1 MKKTLI
7 LSVSS
12 ILLLSSCG
20 TYTGAGAYAGG
31 TFGSIIGSAIGGIAG
46 GPRGSDIGTLIGIA
60 GGAVVGAAVGAAAD
74 NAEQQRYEAYKY
86 ERQQSRAARLQYDR
100 SQYDNVQPEEKMY
113 DETNSGDDR
122 LYGFDEDFN
131 STVAPAPSASSPSLE
146 IRKPRLVDMNRD
158 GVLARGETARM
169 VFEVFNT
176 SSEPVYRVLPLVAE
190 ITNNRHIH
198 ISENVL
204 VESIA
209 PGKGIR
215 YTATIKA
222 DDRLRDGEAVIRIA
236 VKQGGH
242 EITSQT
248 REFRIQT
255 SKR

>member
-7 LSVSS
+7 LSVST

-20 TYTGAGAYAGG
+20 SYAGVGAYTGG

-86 ERQQSRAARLQYDR
+86 ERQQSRAARSQYDR
-100 SQYDNVQPEEKMY
+100 SQYDSVQPEEKMY

-131 STVAPAPSASSPSLE
+131 STATPAPSASSPSLE

-158 GVLARGETARM
+158 GVLTRGETARM

-190 ITNNRHIH
+190 ITNNRHIR

-204 VESIA
+204 
-209 PGKGIR
+209 KGIR

-222 DDRLRDGEAVIRIA
+222 DDRLKDGEAVIRIA